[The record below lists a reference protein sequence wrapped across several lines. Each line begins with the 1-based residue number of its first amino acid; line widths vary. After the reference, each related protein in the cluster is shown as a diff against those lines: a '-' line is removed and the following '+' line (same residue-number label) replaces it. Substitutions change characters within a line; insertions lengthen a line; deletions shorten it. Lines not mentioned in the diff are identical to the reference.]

1 MKYDM
6 LTILG
11 ATASGKT
18 SLAANLAYELNGEIL
33 SADSRQVYRNMN
45 LGTGKDLED
54 YYVKGKEISAH
65 LIDIIDAGEKYNV
78 YEYQNDFINA
88 YSDIR
93 NRKKF
98 PVLCGGSGM
107 YLEAVLKGYKLISV
121 PVDNKFRELCNSKED
136 SELIETLK
144 ELKDIHNVS
153 DISDRKRLIR
163 AIEIEKYYKLHPE
176 IDLSF
181 PKISSLVVGVKYDR
195 DSRRERITQRLKQR
209 FDDGMFDEVK
219 YLLDNGVS
227 SDTLKYYGLEYKF
240 ITQHILGE
248 ITYNEMFSNLN
259 TAIHQFAKRQMTWF
273 RRMERNGIE
282 INWLDGSLDQNEKIK
297 IVLALL
303 KK

>member
-18 SLAANLAYELNGEIL
+18 SLAANLAYVLNGEIL
-33 SADSRQVYRNMN
+33 SADSRQVYKNMN
-45 LGTGKDLED
+45 LGTGKDLDD
-54 YYVKGKEISAH
+54 YYVKNKEIKTH
-65 LIDIIDAGEKYNV
+65 LIDIVDAGYKYNI
-78 YEYQNDFINA
+78 YEYQCDFLNA
-88 YSDIR
+88 YRDIIKR
-93 NRKKF
+93 RKF

-107 YLEAVLKGYKLISV
+107 YIEAVLKGYKLISV
-121 PVDNKFRELCNSKED
+121 PADDSFRELCKSKNTD
-136 SELIETLK
+136 DLIEMLK
-144 ELKDIHNVS
+144 EYKKTHNVS
-153 DISDRKRLIR
+153 DTNDRKRLIR
-163 AIEIEKYYKLHPE
+163 AIEIEKYYANHPE
-176 IDLSF
+176 INLNY
-181 PKISSLVVGVKYDR
+181 PKISSLLVGIKYDR
-195 DSRRERITQRLKQR
+195 DSRRKRITQRLKQR
-209 FDDGMFDEVK
+209 FDDGMLDEVK
-219 YLLDNGVS
+219 CLLDNGVS